1 MSEYRIAGNF
11 CWWKLSRIGE
21 NVEFHRENFRSLP
34 IGTVG
39 LALLRES
46 FVDKTFTKG
55 GNTAKVSSYTVCE

>member
-21 NVEFHRENFRSLP
+21 NVEFHRENFRSL
-34 IGTVG
+34 
-39 LALLRES
+39 LRES